1 MMVIFV
7 SQCEKN
13 ALKKT
18 RRVLDAFANRIGDN
32 TWQTLIT
39 EDGLKTVK
47 KMLRQTAS
55 KSTAVSCHWI
65 RTRAR
70 SQFLW
75 VVGNKD
81 KFSVGGVVPVN
92 STRKNLLN
100 SHIENDWKYLPLIK
114 ALTGL
119 AALLHDWGKATSLFQ
134 EKLKPNSKNSFK
146 GDPIRHEWISL
157 LLLNA
162 FIQSSSTNKE
172 KNTINTAISDHEWL
186 TQLSAG
192 NINEAKLKTL
202 IQQETLKPLSNL
214 PPIAKLV
221 AWLIVSHHRLPLPEK
236 EKTNDYKGESAESID
251 KILNR
256 ITKAWGYENRFDEKE
271 YQKRLKAC
279 FNFPNGLVSD
289 SKPWL
294 NQIKKWS
301 KRLLEN
307 QQQAIQTLDDG
318 SYRIVIN
325 HARLCLMLADHFY
338 SSQDADKKW
347 KSDTTLYANTDRA
360 TNSLKQKLDEHLVGV
375 AKNALQTAHLLP
387 AFEREPP
394 VADGIENLRK
404 RSPKHFQWQDK
415 AVDKIKAWQQTLNKT
430 EKQKQGFFTV
440 NMASTGCGKTFANA
454 KVMRALSN
462 DGESLRFILALGL
475 RTLTLQTGDEYR
487 ERVGLDNSEL
497 AVLIGSRAV
506 MELHQ
511 QNKAELTAEHM
522 ENTGS
527 ASQETLLDEDIDFD
541 CDIPEKGLSTV
552 LTCDRDKQFLYAPVL
567 ACTIDHLMAATETK
581 RGGRYILPTLRL
593 MSSDLVI
600 DEIDDFTGDD
610 LIAIGRLIHLAGML
624 GRKVMISSATIPPFM
639 AEGYFKAYR
648 DGWQL
653 YCKTRDAN
661 TLIGCAWID
670 EFSTQV
676 TTNKC
681 LDTPSAI
688 GQYRTEHEAFIQK
701 RVTKLNKQPAK
712 RKADI
717 SDCQAIIEQH
727 KGQSHQQQ
735 EVVESKQ
742 NAYFTVIA
750 DSALNKHQHHHSQ
763 DKMTQLK
770 VSFGVV
776 RVANI
781 SPCIALTQYLLE
793 KKWPENTTVRVMAY
807 HSQQV
812 LLMRS
817 VQEQHLDTVLKRK
830 EKQGESPKAFDNL
843 VIRQHLTNIKQRT
856 NKVENV
862 LFILVATP
870 VEEVG
875 RDHDFDWAVIEPS
888 SYRSIIQLAGRVKRH
903 RDGEVDQPNITL
915 MQYNF
920 KGIRDHHLDRSRV
933 FNRPGFEDFLPL
945 ESHDLNQ
952 LINVKAI
959 TQRLDAIPRI
969 QQPKV
974 LTADYM
980 RELRSAKNLMELE
993 HIATWFWLAYY
1004 TTKKENKPH
1013 TDPSTLQGWL
1023 NHHWFLTAL
1032 PQQLSPFRKSQPSLK
1047 VFLVWDEYQQEN
1059 QFCEKDEQGYTINRE
1074 APLNIQRVEL
1084 TAQAQQRLWLV
1095 RDFDKTCSE
1104 LADQQQL
1111 SQRIIS
1117 LRYGELSFPHDEK
1130 KKYRYNDQLGL
1141 VKI

>member
-1 MMVIFV
+1 MMVTFV

-39 EDGLKTVK
+39 EDGLITVK

-75 VVGNKD
+75 VVGNKS
-81 KFSVGGVVPVN
+81 KFNEQGIVPVN
-92 STRKNLLN
+92 STRRNLLN

-157 LLLNA
+157 LLLNT
-162 FIQSSSTNKE
+162 FIQSSSTSIE
-172 KNTINTAISDHEWL
+172 KSITSDQEWL
-186 TQLSAG
+186 TQLSVG

-202 IQQETLKPLSNL
+202 IQQETLKPLSSL

-236 EKTNDYKGESAESID
+236 EKCNDYKGESAESID

-256 ITKAWGYENRFDEKE
+256 ITKAWGYENRFDESE

-294 NQIKKWS
+294 NQVKKWS

-307 QQQAIQTLDDG
+307 QQQAIETLGDG
-318 SYRIVIN
+318 SYRIVIS
-325 HARLCLMLADHFY
+325 HARLCLMLGDHFY
-338 SSQDADKKW
+338 SSQEADKKW
-347 KSDTTLYANTDRA
+347 RSDTNLYANTDRA

-394 VADGIENLRK
+394 VADGIESLRK
-404 RSPKHFQWQDK
+404 RSPKNFQWQDK
-415 AVDKIKAWQQTLNKT
+415 AVDKIKAWQQTLSKA

-454 KVMRALSN
+454 KVMRALSS

-511 QNKAELTAEHM
+511 QNKAELDAKHM

-527 ASQETLLDEDIDFD
+527 ASQEALLGEDIDFD
-541 CDIPEKGLSTV
+541 CNIPEKGLSTV

-653 YCKTRDAN
+653 YCKTRNAS

-676 TTNKC
+676 TTNKS
-681 LDTPSAI
+681 LETPNAI
-688 GQYRTEHEAFIQK
+688 GQYRKDHEVFIEK
-701 RVTKLNKQPAK
+701 RVAKLKKQPAK

-717 SDCQAIIEQH
+717 SDCQGIIEQH

-735 EVVESKQ
+735 AVVESKQ
-742 NAYFTVIA
+742 SAYFTVIA
-750 DSALNKHQHHHSQ
+750 DSALSKHQHHYSE
-763 DKMTQLK
+763 DKITQLK

-781 SPCIALTQYLLE
+781 SPCVALTQYLLE
-793 KKWPENTTVRVMAY
+793 KQWPKNTTVRVMAY

-830 EKQGESPKAFDNL
+830 EKQGEAPKAFENT
-843 VIRQHLTNIKQRT
+843 VIRQHLTNIKQQQ

-903 RDGEVDQPNITL
+903 REGEVGQPNITL

-952 LINVKAI
+952 LINVETI

-974 LTADYM
+974 LTAGYM
-980 RELRSAKNLMELE
+980 RELRSAKSLMELE

-1032 PQQLSPFRKSQPSLK
+1032 PQQLSPFRKSQLSLK
-1047 VFLVWDEYQQEN
+1047 VYLVWDEYQQEN

-1084 TAQAQQRLWLV
+1084 TSQAQECLWLE
-1095 RDFDKTCSE
+1095 RDFDKSCSE

-1130 KKYRYNDQLGL
+1130 KKYLYNDQLGL
-1141 VKI
+1141 VKL